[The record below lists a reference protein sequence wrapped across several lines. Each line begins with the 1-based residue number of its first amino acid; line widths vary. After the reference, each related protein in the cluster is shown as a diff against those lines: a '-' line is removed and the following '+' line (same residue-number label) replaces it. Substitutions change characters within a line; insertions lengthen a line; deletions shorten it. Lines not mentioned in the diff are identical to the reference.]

1 MAKDNTLLY
10 IGLGAAVL
18 YFITK
23 NQQAPATAP
32 GTKPILNAA
41 GQLTTKTLPNQANPL
56 TSLISAGSSVLN
68 LLKGGQTTP
77 AGQPQLTTIST
88 TGPAGSD
95 IFGNPPGSAY
105 YGIEPDPTTQQQA
118 PAPAALTT
126 ENSLVVPATITNP
139 AFTYTAPADNSA
151 VDETSGIYDSS
162 ASYTNEG

>member
-41 GQLTTKTLPNQANPL
+41 SQLTTKTLPNQANPL

-68 LLKGGQTTP
+68 LFRGGQTTP
-77 AGQPQLTTIST
+77 AGQPQLTTVST
-88 TGPAGSD
+88 TGTAGND
-95 IFGNPPGSAY
+95 IFGNPPSSPY
-105 YGIEPDPTTQQQA
+105 YGIEPDPAATTTST
-118 PAPAALTT
+118 PAPAALTVN
-126 ENSLVVPATITNP
+126 NSLIQPATITNSP
-139 AFTYTAPADNSA
+139 FIYSEAT
-151 VDETSGIYDSS
+151 DETSGVYNSEDS
-162 ASYTNEG
+162 YGDEG